1 MTKNLIKG
9 LVLYKS
15 DGTVVNIIQPAG
27 DGNKFTCN
35 VTFIENNKM
44 ITKQKIM
51 YAYDLL
57 KLSKEPFK

>member
-1 MTKNLIKG
+1 MTISLVKG

-15 DGTVVNIIQPAG
+15 DGTVITIVQPAG
-27 DGNKFTCN
+27 DGNKFICN
-35 VTFIENNKM
+35 VLTIKSGKIE
-44 ITKQKIM
+44 TKQKIM